1 MIKFITGPMR
11 SGKSLILL
19 REAEKLH
26 LAKQPYVILRPPE
39 DKREFISRSFKSSLN
54 LNIQYLSSAKQIR
67 KYKNILIDEF
77 HLLEERYIPILIE
90 ESINNKQIFL
100 CGLLGGSDY
109 PEAPNDLMLLKNNI
123 EILPFVN
130 KIIKTSSICEG
141 CGNKE
146 GNIETTEKDTLTIG
160 DDYHVYCLDCAKDKI
175 NHKYL
180 TRYKD

>member
-1 MIKFITGPMR
+1 MR

-26 LAKQPYVILRPPE
+26 LAKQSYVILRPPL
-39 DKREFISRSFKSSLN
+39 DKREFISRSFKSSLD
-54 LNIQYLSSAKQIR
+54 LKIQYLSHPKQIR
-67 KYKNILIDEF
+67 SYKNVLIDEF
-77 HLLEERYIPILIE
+77 HLIDEDYISVIIE

-100 CGLLGGSDY
+100 CGLLGGSDN

-123 EILPFVN
+123 TILPFVN
-130 KIIKTSSICEG
+130 KIIKTGSICEN
-141 CGNKE
+141 CGSKE
-146 GNIETTEKDTLTIG
+146 GNIETTEKNTITIS
-160 DDYHVYCLDCAKDKI
+160 DDYHVYCLDCAKDKV